1 MVRQLTI
8 CLLSLRNMKKKIL
21 IVEDESM
28 IALDLKLILSR
39 AGYHVCAIAD
49 SVADALKVIDAE
61 KPEMVLLDIFL
72 KGPLNGI
79 DLAKSLS
86 EKNIGFVYLSANFQ
100 ESILEMAKM
109 TQPYGFLVKPFR
121 EKELLISLDVA
132 FFRHQNSIESKL
144 RQERGLEETFKALEC
159 EQLDF
164 NQKVLKMTS
173 SLQPYIPYDF
183 LRIYIKRPEPSAHE
197 EISFMRTGFNEY
209 QALTRDDLV
218 KSTRLTPEEFSAKQ
232 SVTLQTIKAEYYNS
246 DTIKEAW
253 KIYPIRKAIADAFQL
268 GSFLNFPVLLPGSE
282 IVTLCFYSRKPDSY
296 LPDHLSLMHRIQKS
310 LISVI
315 ENIWS
320 GQPSKLD
327 HIRSENHR
335 EHPGNKEKKRVFDG
349 IIGKSHQMLSVQ
361 DMVAVVAPLD
371 TSVLILGESGTGKE
385 RIAKSIHELSPRS
398 QKQLVIV
405 NCASLPA
412 NLIESELFGHEKG
425 AFTGAIEKRIGK
437 FEMADKGTIFLDEI
451 GEMPA
456 ELQVKLLRVLQEQEI
471 ERIGGRSPI
480 KISVR
485 IIAATNRN
493 LEKEVEEGHFRL
505 DLYYR
510 LYVFPIL
517 ISPLRERKEDIPV
530 LIEHFIAKYARKSQ
544 KEIMGATPAV
554 LEQLTSYH
562 WPGNV
567 RELEHLI
574 ERSVLLS
581 EGPYIREVFLPK
593 LYASRAAE
601 LSADTGKLKT
611 IDDNAREHILTVLR
625 KCKGKISGAGG
636 AAEILEILP
645 TTLHSKIKK
654 LGIRKEDI

>member
-1 MVRQLTI
+1 
-8 CLLSLRNMKKKIL
+8 MKKKIL

-39 AGYHVCAIAD
+39 AGYHVCTIAD
-49 SVADALKVIDAE
+49 SVPEALKIIGEE
-61 KPEMVLLDIFL
+61 KPEMVVLDIFL

-79 DLAKSLS
+79 DLAKTLR

-121 EKELLISLDVA
+121 EKELLISLEVA

-144 RQERGLEETFKALEC
+144 RQEQELEETLKNLERDPS
-159 EQLDF
+159 DF
-164 NQKVLKMTS
+164 NLKILKMTG
-173 SLQPYIPYDF
+173 SLQAYIPYDC

-209 QALTRDDLV
+209 QVLNRDDLV
-218 KSTRLTPEEFSAKQ
+218 KSTRLSPEEFRAKQ
-232 SVTLQTIKAEYYNS
+232 NITLQTIRAEFYNS

-253 KIYPIRKAIADAFQL
+253 RLHPVTKAIANAFQL
-268 GSFLNFPVLLPGSE
+268 GSFLNFPILLSGSE
-282 IVTLCFYSRKPDSY
+282 IVILCFYSRKPDSY
-296 LPDHLSLMHRIQKS
+296 STDHLSLMQRIQKS
-310 LISVI
+310 LINAI

-320 GQPSKLD
+320 GQPSRLD
-327 HIRSENHR
+327 TIQSEKYRQHS
-335 EHPGNKEKKRVFDG
+335 GNTERKKVFDG
-349 IIGKSHQMLSVQ
+349 IIGKSHQMLSIQ

-385 RIAKSIHELSPRS
+385 RIAKSIHELSLRR

-437 FEMADKGTIFLDEI
+437 FEMADNGTIFLDEI

-493 LEKEVEEGHFRL
+493 LEKEVEEGRFRL

-517 ISPLRERKEDIPV
+517 ITPLRERKEDIPI

-544 KEIMGATPAV
+544 KEIIAVTPGV
-554 LEQLTSYH
+554 LAQLTCYH

-601 LSADTGKLKT
+601 MSVDSGKLKT

-625 KCKGKISGAGG
+625 KCRGKISGAGG